1 MLLGAHC
8 PEGQR
13 PEFRFAAAADGR
25 RPTTADTVLGL
36 AAVGS
41 SSTATTKAAAAAAA
55 AVARGIDRQTAAA
68 AVPVVRHASHTGR
81 VRGRRAAIAVP
92 FPDQATGRPI
102 RVVRYR
108 RARQHARRADR
119 GERQAKDVKLVV
131 LLTH

>member
-1 MLLGAHC
+1 MSTPVLLGAHC

-13 PEFRFAAAADGR
+13 PEFRFAATADGR
-25 RPTTADTVLGL
+25 RPTTADAILGL

-41 SSTATTKAAAAAAA
+41 SSTATTKAAAI
-55 AVARGIDRQTAAA
+55 ARGLDRQTATA

-81 VRGRRAAIAVP
+81 IRGRRAAIAVP

-102 RVVRYR
+102 RVVRYP
-108 RARQHARRADR
+108 RACQHAGRADR
-119 GERQAKDVKLVV
+119 GERQAEDVKLVV